1 MILTT
6 HIKEQG
12 AGRRQWLYH
21 REYNCGDKAFSYA
34 NTLAEKRAKAECYE
48 NYTVK
53 VEEVVATGVCDKH
66 QRCNCLGSPSRRAFK
81 LVPKEAMR

>member
-48 NYTVK
+48 NYTVDISEYDGRTERERGAFTNL
-53 VEEVVATGVCDKH
+53 EEEK
-66 QRCNCLGSPSRRAFK
+66 
-81 LVPKEAMR
+81 